1 MSINLNR
8 VQNLIE
14 KLAFISC
21 YISEKEIIREILIF
35 MLTALSFVMVKRY
48 TRKLGQQTEFQPILL
63 RVLSQIKR
71 AVENN

>member
-21 YISEKEIIREILIF
+21 YISENELIRAILIF

-48 TRKLGQQTEFQPILL
+48 THKFGQQTEFQPVLL
-63 RVLSQIKR
+63 RVLS
-71 AVENN
+71 

>member
-8 VQNLIE
+8 VQNLVE

-21 YISEKEIIREILIF
+21 YISKNELIRAILIF

-63 RVLSQIKR
+63 RVLS
-71 AVENN
+71 

>member
-21 YISEKEIIREILIF
+21 YISENELIRAILIF
-35 MLTALSFVMVKRY
+35 MLTALSFVIVKRY
-48 TRKLGQQTEFQPILL
+48 TLKLGQQTEFQPVLL
-63 RVLSQIKR
+63 RVLS
-71 AVENN
+71 

>member
-1 MSINLNR
+1 MSINLNH

-21 YISEKEIIREILIF
+21 YISENEIIRVILIF

-48 TRKLGQQTEFQPILL
+48 TLKLGQQTEFQPVLL
-63 RVLSQIKR
+63 RVLS
-71 AVENN
+71 

>member
-21 YISEKEIIREILIF
+21 YISENEIIRAILIF

-48 TRKLGQQTEFQPILL
+48 TRKLG
-63 RVLSQIKR
+63 
-71 AVENN
+71 

>member
-1 MSINLNR
+1 MPINLNR

-21 YISEKEIIREILIF
+21 YISKNELIRAILIF

-48 TRKLGQQTEFQPILL
+48 THKLGRQTKFQPVLL
-63 RVLSQIKR
+63 RVLS
-71 AVENN
+71 

>member
-21 YISEKEIIREILIF
+21 YISENETIRAILIF

-63 RVLSQIKR
+63 RVLS
-71 AVENN
+71 

>member
-21 YISEKEIIREILIF
+21 YISENELIRTILIF

-48 TRKLGQQTEFQPILL
+48 THKLGQQTEFQPVLL
-63 RVLSQIKR
+63 RVLS
-71 AVENN
+71 

>member
-1 MSINLNR
+1 MLINLNR

-14 KLAFISC
+14 KLACISC
-21 YISEKEIIREILIF
+21 YISENERIRAILIF

-63 RVLSQIKR
+63 RVLS
-71 AVENN
+71 

>member
-21 YISEKEIIREILIF
+21 YISENEIIHAILIF
-35 MLTALSFVMVKRY
+35 MLTALSFVIVKRY
-48 TRKLGQQTEFQPILL
+48 THKLDQQTEFQPVLL
-63 RVLSQIKR
+63 RVLS
-71 AVENN
+71 

>member
-21 YISEKEIIREILIF
+21 YISENELIRAILIF
-35 MLTALSFVMVKRY
+35 MLTALSFVMVERY
-48 TRKLGQQTEFQPILL
+48 TLKLGQQTEFQPVLL
-63 RVLSQIKR
+63 RVLS
-71 AVENN
+71 

>member
-21 YISEKEIIREILIF
+21 YISENETIRAILIF

-48 TRKLGQQTEFQPILL
+48 TRKLDQQTEFQPVLL
-63 RVLSQIKR
+63 RVLS
-71 AVENN
+71 

>member
-14 KLAFISC
+14 KLVFISC

-48 TRKLGQQTEFQPILL
+48 TRKLGQQTEFHP
-63 RVLSQIKR
+63 VLFRMLS
-71 AVENN
+71 

>member
-21 YISEKEIIREILIF
+21 YISELKAHPCDFNLYFDRTFLCD
-35 MLTALSFVMVKRY
+35 
-48 TRKLGQQTEFQPILL
+48 G
-63 RVLSQIKR
+63 
-71 AVENN
+71 

>member
-1 MSINLNR
+1 MSINLNC

-14 KLAFISC
+14 KLVFISC

-63 RVLSQIKR
+63 RVLS
-71 AVENN
+71 

>member
-21 YISEKEIIREILIF
+21 YISENETIQVILIF
-35 MLTALSFVMVKRY
+35 MLTALSFVIVKRY
-48 TRKLGQQTEFQPILL
+48 TRKLGQQTEFQLVLL
-63 RVLSQIKR
+63 RVLS
-71 AVENN
+71 

>member
-48 TRKLGQQTEFQPILL
+48 TRKLGQQTEFQPVLL
-63 RVLSQIKR
+63 RVLS
-71 AVENN
+71 

>member
-21 YISEKEIIREILIF
+21 YISENELIRAILIF
-35 MLTALSFVMVKRY
+35 ILTALSFVIVKRY
-48 TRKLGQQTEFQPILL
+48 THKLGQQTEFKPVLL
-63 RVLSQIKR
+63 RVLS
-71 AVENN
+71 

>member
-21 YISEKEIIREILIF
+21 YISENETIRAILIF
-35 MLTALSFVMVKRY
+35 MLTALSFVIVKRY
-48 TRKLGQQTEFQPILL
+48 TRKLGPTNRISACVVKSI
-63 RVLSQIKR
+63 VLNKK
-71 AVENN
+71 NG

>member
-8 VQNLIE
+8 VQNLVE

-21 YISEKEIIREILIF
+21 YISKNELIRAILIF

-48 TRKLGQQTEFQPILL
+48 TLKLGQQTEFQPVLL
-63 RVLSQIKR
+63 RVLS
-71 AVENN
+71 

>member
-21 YISEKEIIREILIF
+21 YISENELIRAILIF
-35 MLTALSFVMVKRY
+35 ILTALSFVIVKLY
-48 TRKLGQQTEFQPILL
+48 IRKLGRQTEFHPVLL
-63 RVLSQIKR
+63 RVLS
-71 AVENN
+71 

>member
-14 KLAFISC
+14 KLVFISC

-63 RVLSQIKR
+63 RVLS
-71 AVENN
+71 

>member
-14 KLAFISC
+14 KLVFISC

-35 MLTALSFVMVKRY
+35 ILTALSFVMVKRY

-63 RVLSQIKR
+63 RVLS
-71 AVENN
+71 

>member
-21 YISEKEIIREILIF
+21 SISENEIIRAILIF
-35 MLTALSFVMVKRY
+35 ILTALSFVMVKRY
-48 TRKLGQQTEFQPILL
+48 TRKLDQQTEFQPVLL
-63 RVLSQIKR
+63 RVLS
-71 AVENN
+71 

>member
-21 YISEKEIIREILIF
+21 YISENKIIRAILIF
-35 MLTALSFVMVKRY
+35 MLTALSFVIVKRY
-48 TRKLGQQTEFQPILL
+48 TRKFSRQAEFQPVLL
-63 RVLSQIKR
+63 RVLS
-71 AVENN
+71 

>member
-1 MSINLNR
+1 MPINLNR

-21 YISEKEIIREILIF
+21 YISENELIRTILIF

-48 TRKLGQQTEFQPILL
+48 TRKLGQQTEFQPVLL
-63 RVLSQIKR
+63 RVLS
-71 AVENN
+71 

>member
-21 YISEKEIIREILIF
+21 YISENELIRAILIF
-35 MLTALSFVMVKRY
+35 ILIALSFVMVKRY
-48 TRKLGQQTEFQPILL
+48 TRKLGRKTEFQPVLL
-63 RVLSQIKR
+63 RVLS
-71 AVENN
+71 

>member
-21 YISEKEIIREILIF
+21 YISENELIHAILIF
-35 MLTALSFVMVKRY
+35 ILTALSFVMVNDIPTNSANKRNFS
-48 TRKLGQQTEFQPILL
+48 LFC
-63 RVLSQIKR
+63 
-71 AVENN
+71 